1 MILISLTPYSALSLT
16 RPLEAQ
22 IAPVQHVEAVT
33 GWVGTRNNAADD
45 IKAREDRLRRNVA
58 TIAQTAPAR
67 LRIEM
72 NLEPPPL
79 ARAGQIYA

>member
-1 MILISLTPYSALSLT
+1 M
-16 RPLEAQ
+16 
-22 IAPVQHVEAVT
+22 QHVEPIT

-45 IKAREDRLRRNVA
+45 IEAREDRLRRNVA

-67 LRIEM
+67 LRIET

-79 ARAGQIYA
+79 ARAGL